1 MTDQDARLSN
11 LNLDIKLR
19 VIKLLK
25 AVRLNYD
32 EERGEIGK
40 TRYKQIMKLLK
51 YKEDIAELCDYL
63 EQDPF
68 SDTELEN
75 AFDDEY

>member
-1 MTDQDARLSN
+1 MTDQDTRLSN

-40 TRYKQIMKLLK
+40 KRYM
-51 YKEDIAELCDYL
+51 
-63 EQDPF
+63 
-68 SDTELEN
+68 
-75 AFDDEY
+75 